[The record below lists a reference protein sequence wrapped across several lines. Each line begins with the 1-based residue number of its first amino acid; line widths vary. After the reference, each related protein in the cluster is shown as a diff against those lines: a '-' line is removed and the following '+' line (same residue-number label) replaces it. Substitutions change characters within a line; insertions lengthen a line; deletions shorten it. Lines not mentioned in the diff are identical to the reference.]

1 MKRERR
7 TIMLK
12 RLFGGSAGSSAGAHA
27 AVAPNGAGGSGQAP
41 KPEVLHLTPETV
53 TAAVLEQMST
63 TPDPRLK
70 EIMEAAVRHVH
81 GFAREVNLT
90 PGEWLMGIEFL
101 TRVGKM
107 CTPDRQEFILL
118 SDTTGLSALVNL
130 MHDKTALE
138 VGTDTSLLGPFFR
151 ENAPR
156 FKPGDQIAKDTS
168 AGEVALY
175 GRITDAAGKPIAGA
189 EFCIWQT
196 ASSGLYDIQSD
207 PTGDMDSR
215 GIFTTDENGNYL
227 IRTVAPRDYSIPMD
241 GPAGAL
247 VKAQKRHGMRPAH
260 IHIMVSAPGY
270 RELVTALYMSDS
282 NYLATDVVFGSS
294 SEDLVAT
301 IVQNDPNCPIKG
313 IGAIRFDFKLSRL
326 SEADKRSGRVGAD
339 PSKVAAQ

>member
-1 MKRERR
+1 
-7 TIMLK
+7 MLK
-12 RLFGGSAGSSAGAHA
+12 WLFGGSAGSTAGAGPVA
-27 AVAPNGAGGSGQAP
+27 ASPNGADGGGGAV

-90 PGEWLMGIEFL
+90 PAEWLMGIEFL
-101 TRVGKM
+101 TKVGKM

-138 VGTDTSLLGPFFR
+138 MATDTSLLGPFFR

-156 FKPGDQIAKDTS
+156 YKPGDQIAKDTS
-168 AGEVALY
+168 AGEVAMY
-175 GRITDAAGKPIAGA
+175 GRITDAEGKPIAGA
-189 EFCIWQT
+189 EFSIWQT

-207 PTGDMDSR
+207 PSGAMDSR
-215 GIFTTDENGNYL
+215 GVFTTDANGNYL
-227 IRTVAPRDYSIPMD
+227 LRTVAPRDYSIPMD
-241 GPAGAL
+241 GPAGEL

-260 IHIMVSAPGY
+260 IHVMISAPGY

-301 IVQNDPNCPIKG
+301 IVPNDPSCPIKG
-313 IGAIRFDFKLSRL
+313 MGAIHYDFKLSRL